1 MSSTQQTS
9 APARTPPA
17 DDALI
22 VSNSVSQPAATHSP
36 LVTDIPPQYPHQPP
50 CTLQTDVQAA
60 RAVADVE
67 PGVVASAVLVAHQAE
82 LDGGGVMVDGAS
94 FIGGAF

>member
-36 LVTDIPPQYPHQPP
+36 LVMDIPPQYPHQPP
-50 CTLQTDVQAA
+50 RTLQADVQAA
-60 RAVADVE
+60 GAITNVESSVAIV
-67 PGVVASAVLVAHQAE
+67 
-82 LDGGGVMVDGAS
+82 
-94 FIGGAF
+94 